1 MVRERLRARPD
12 ARGRRLFGLSGCTIH
27 TVRID
32 HHPRE
37 EPRVC
42 VPNVG
47 TW

>member
-1 MVRERLRARPD
+1 MVRERLRARHD
-12 ARGRRLFGLSGCTIH
+12 ARGRRLFELSGYTIH

-37 EPRVC
+37 EPRVS